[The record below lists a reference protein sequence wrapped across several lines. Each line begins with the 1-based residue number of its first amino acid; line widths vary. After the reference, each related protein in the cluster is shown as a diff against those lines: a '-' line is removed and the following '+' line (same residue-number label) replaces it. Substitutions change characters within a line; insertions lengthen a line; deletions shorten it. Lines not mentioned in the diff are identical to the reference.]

1 MSVGDDEEENINIE
15 TKPLVPKPTDSNTIN
30 RLAIRHLSIN
40 FDKNNQNTID
50 EITENKD
57 TPCNKEVVIS
67 AKRLNVHGCINEN
80 PIQENNFTFE
90 DRKDTIPT
98 PEKRLI
104 TKEDKPEQPHITTEA
119 KETKF
124 DRAAD
129 NMYSYRCNMF
139 ESVQSSENEDLDLER
154 PRELSESL
162 LNLNTYNGRVE
173 LYDNQECD
181 SDQEECPQ
189 VMEDE
194 NYLMIRPAIEKK
206 RLITIPKNNEYV
218 NISDMLSRS
227 FILDNSHDFKPS
239 ETMCQDGWNNLNL
252 SLNFENQSPVK
263 SRQNYSTTHLF
274 KERQDEI
281 LRRMEEEHQRIMKAR
296 QRNPNSGF

>member
-1 MSVGDDEEENINIE
+1 MSVGDEEEHINVE
-15 TKPLVPKPTDSNTIN
+15 TKPLAPMPTDSNTIN

-40 FDKNNQNTID
+40 FDKTNERVI
-50 EITENKD
+50 EELTENKD
-57 TPCNKEVVIS
+57 TPCNQQVTVS
-67 AKRLNVHGCINEN
+67 AKRLNVQSCVGDGLL
-80 PIQENNFTFE
+80 QENNFTFE

-104 TKEDKPEQPHITTEA
+104 TKEDKPEQPHISTDA
-119 KETKF
+119 KEASF
-124 DRAAD
+124 DKEAD

-139 ESVQSSENEDLDLER
+139 ESVQSSENEDLEMER

-162 LNLNTYNGRVE
+162 LNLNTYHGRVE

-206 RLITIPKNNEYV
+206 RLITLPKNNEYV

-227 FILDNSHDFKPS
+227 FILDTSQDIKPS
-239 ETMCQDGWNNLNL
+239 ESMCQDGWNNLNL
-252 SLNFENQSPVK
+252 SLNFDNQSPVK
-263 SRQNYSTTHLF
+263 SRHNYSTTNLF

-281 LRRMEEEHQRIMKAR
+281 LKRMEEEHQRIMKVR
-296 QRNPNSGF
+296 QRNQNPGF